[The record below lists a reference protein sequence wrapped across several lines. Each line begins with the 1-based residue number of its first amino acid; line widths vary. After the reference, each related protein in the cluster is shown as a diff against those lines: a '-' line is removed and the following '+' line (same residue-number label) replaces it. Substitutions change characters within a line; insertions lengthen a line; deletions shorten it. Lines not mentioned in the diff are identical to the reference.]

1 MKKRDL
7 VIDRVVP
14 IGGNSRILTLR
25 EIILDSMKMVLGHEY
40 TFTQTV
46 NVDECMVLGATLFTH
61 LLSENR
67 IIFDGRASEYV
78 TPFVQLKKR
87 DTCSNR
93 RRTIHIA
100 IDDLITIPDG
110 TRYEL
115 TQDGFD

>member
-1 MKKRDL
+1 M
-7 VIDRVVP
+7 VP

-25 EIILDSMKMVLGHEY
+25 EIILDSMKMVLGHKY

-67 IIFDGRASEYV
+67 IILDGRASEYV
-78 TPFVQLKKR
+78 TPFVQLKKG
-87 DTCSNR
+87 DPCSTL

-100 IDDLITIPDG
+100 VDDLITIPDG

-115 TQDGFD
+115 TRDGFD